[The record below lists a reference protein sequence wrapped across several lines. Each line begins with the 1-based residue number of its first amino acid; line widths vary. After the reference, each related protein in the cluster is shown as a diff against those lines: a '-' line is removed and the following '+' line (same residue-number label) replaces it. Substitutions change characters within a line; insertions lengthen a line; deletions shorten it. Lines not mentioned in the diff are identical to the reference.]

1 METLKLTY
9 SKAVAG
15 QRVVHGLQGGGPGM
29 RDETGRPRYVAG
41 KTWCGVERRARLV
54 LVETNAAVTC
64 QRCLARM
71 WKGMPND

>member
-29 RDETGRPRYVAG
+29 RDANGRPRYVKG
-41 KTWCGVERRARLV
+41 LTWCGVERRTRMV

-64 QRCLARM
+64 RRCLALMERHA
-71 WKGMPND
+71 K